1 MTTLKEELIIM
12 SNIPTGIQKEMNE
25 NPKFRELMLE
35 KYGYIKYKNLKE
47 AVLKYRKEYIEQG
60 FVSIEAYDLIF
71 GDFEK

>member
-1 MTTLKEELIIM
+1 MTTLKDKEKFLFTFESKKEECYFE
-12 SNIPTGIQKEMNE
+12 SKDV
-25 NPKFRELMLE
+25 
-35 KYGYIKYKNLKE
+35 KE

>member
-1 MTTLKEELIIM
+1 MTTLKD
-12 SNIPTGIQKEMNE
+12 KEMYTNGGIFHLQGNYFE
-25 NPKFRELMLE
+25 SKDV
-35 KYGYIKYKNLKE
+35 KE